1 MTHSIGE
8 RQEAH
13 ERCYD
18 YTITKKL
25 PIVIRAQLR
34 NYKRLIQNLEK
45 PFSLDFSEVMWQ
57 TALFAISQIEDAVF
71 GYCHNDEIVF
81 ILKNDKKSVP
91 WLGNNLQ
98 SVVSVSSSFLT
109 DGFRQAKDMF
119 GENLNLSGNVA
130 FDVKVWALPDLPEA
144 VDYLVHR
151 QDSCIKN
158 AINRACGYELES
170 KVGRERASSLFKDK
184 SYDDKE
190 DMLLNYCGIDMYDY
204 YPNSF
209 IFGTAIYKVRKIQ
222 ADESARNRWHVNT
235 DIPNFID
242 DKSFVSAILANG
254 VDVFRASDLSN
265 IIDSEDL

>member
-8 RQEAH
+8 RQEAF

-18 YTITKKL
+18 YTITREL

-71 GYCHNDEIVF
+71 GYCHNDEIIF
-81 ILKNDKKSVP
+81 ILKNNNKKVAWLNNNIQSIASVT
-91 WLGNNLQ
+91 
-98 SVVSVSSSFLT
+98 SSFLT
-109 DGFRQAKDMF
+109 DGFRQSKDIF
-119 GENLNLSGNVA
+119 GDNLNLSGNVA
-130 FDVKVWALPDLPEA
+130 FDVKVWALPNLSET
-144 VDYLVHR
+144 VDYIIHR

-158 AINRACGYELES
+158 AINRACGYELEA
-170 KVGRERASSLFKDK
+170 KVGREKASSLFKVK

-190 DMLLNYCGIDMYDY
+190 DMLLNYCGIDMYEY

-209 IFGTAIYKVRKIQ
+209 IFGTAIYKVRTIQ
-222 ADESARNRWHVNT
+222 ADESARNRWQVNT

-242 DKSFVSAILANG
+242 DRNFLSAILANG
-254 VDVFRASDLSN
+254 VDVFRASDLGN
-265 IIDSEDL
+265 IIDSENL

>member
-8 RQEAH
+8 KQEAF
-13 ERCYD
+13 EKCYN
-18 YTITKKL
+18 YTITRDL
-25 PIVIRAQLR
+25 PIVIRARLR

-45 PFSLDFSEVMWQ
+45 PFSLDFLEVMWQ

-71 GYCHNDEIVF
+71 GYCHNDEIVI
-81 ILKNDKKSVP
+81 ILKNDQKNVP

-98 SVVSVSSSFLT
+98 SIISLTSSFLT
-109 DGFRQAKDMF
+109 DGFRKSKDIF

-130 FDVKVWALPDLPEA
+130 FDVKVWSLPNVDEV
-144 VDYLVHR
+144 VDYLIHR

-158 AINRACGYELES
+158 AINRACGYALEE
-170 KVGRERASSLFKDK
+170 KMGRDRASSLFKDK

-204 YPNSF
+204 YPGSF
-209 IFGTAIYKVRKIQ
+209 IFGAAIYKIRTIQ

-235 DIPNFID
+235 DVPNFIED
-242 DKSFVSAILANG
+242 RSFLSAILANG
-254 VDVFRASDLSN
+254 VDVFRASDLSK
-265 IIDSEDL
+265 IIDTE